1 MRDGQRNIVAG
12 SLVISAARAR
22 ILMAAVGIGFG
33 LMTLVAG
40 TRVLGGADPGYV
52 VFRPLLL
59 FNTAMGVA
67 YVAAGIA
74 MLRSLVQ
81 GKRAAGA
88 IFALNLV
95 ALATIAAVFASGSAV
110 AGASLGAMTLR
121 TLVWFALFAGM
132 ARLAAPKRPR

>member
-1 MRDGQRNIVAG
+1 MSSRTPVNAG
-12 SLVISAARAR
+12 SKPARPGRAR

-33 LMTLVAG
+33 LMTLFAG
-40 TRVLGGADPGYV
+40 ARVLGGADPGYV

-74 MLRSLVQ
+74 MLRNVVH

-95 ALATIAAVFASGSAV
+95 ALATIAALFASGSAV

-121 TLVWFALFAGM
+121 TVVWFALFAGM
-132 ARLAAPKRPR
+132 ARLAGPKRPR